1 VVLRERKAWRRY
13 AALQGK
19 TAVVVGGSGGIG
31 AATAAELTRAGVRV
45 ALVGRSEER
54 LEAVASRLRAAGGEC
69 LTIAADLSEESE
81 CLRVF
86 QRVQEAFGPTD
97 ILVNS
102 AGLGWYGFGTEM
114 PWTLAREMIQVNIA
128 AVARLSLLFL
138 NDMRTHN
145 RGHVINVGSV
155 IGALP
160 TQGAALYSAT
170 KSFLDSLT
178 SALHRELRGTQVH
191 VSVVRPGPVATS
203 FFERTSAQSAALPLP
218 GRQFAVT
225 PEAVAQKIMRLI
237 RRPRRVAYVPGLLSF
252 VPWLEPSLGWLIDLL
267 GPVLLKWQTKRLLG
281 S

>member
-1 VVLRERKAWRRY
+1 MI
-13 AALQGK
+13 
-19 TAVVVGGSGGIG
+19 GGSGGIG
-31 AATAAELTRAGVRV
+31 AATAAELARAGVKV

-54 LEAVASRLRAAGGEC
+54 LEGVASRLRAAGGEC

-86 QRVQEAFGPTD
+86 QHVHEAFGPAD

-114 PWTLAREMIQVNIA
+114 PWNLAREMIQVNIA
-128 AVARLSLLFL
+128 AVVRLSLLFL
-138 NDMRTHN
+138 RDMKARN
-145 RGHVINVGSV
+145 SGHVINVGSV

-203 FFERTSAQSAALPLP
+203 FFEKTSAQTASLPLP
-218 GRQFAVT
+218 CKRFAVT
-225 PEAVAQKIMRLI
+225 PEAAARRIMRVI
-237 RRPRRVAYVPGLLSF
+237 CRPTRVAYVPRLLSIA
-252 VPWLEPSLGWLIDLL
+252 PWLKPSLGWLIDLL
-267 GPVLLKWQTKRLLG
+267 SPVLLKWQTKRLLG